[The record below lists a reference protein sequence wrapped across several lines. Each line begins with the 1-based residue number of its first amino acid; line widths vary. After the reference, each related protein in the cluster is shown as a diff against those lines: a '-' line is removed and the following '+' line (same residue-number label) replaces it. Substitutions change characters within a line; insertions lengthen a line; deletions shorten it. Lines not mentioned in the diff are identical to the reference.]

1 MVVFNDISIFFIG
14 QWWSVGQTVVP
25 FDSCGDRWQDPVPGG
40 AQQPNGRRG
49 QDQVQLA
56 RNQDRFKKF
65 AKVLLSLSFTLI
77 DNPAKSR

>member
-25 FDSCGDRWQDPVPGG
+25 IDSCGDRWQDPVPGG

-56 RNQDRFKKF
+56 RNQDRFKLTSQGSH
-65 AKVLLSLSFTLI
+65 AVSPTVHL
-77 DNPAKSR
+77 